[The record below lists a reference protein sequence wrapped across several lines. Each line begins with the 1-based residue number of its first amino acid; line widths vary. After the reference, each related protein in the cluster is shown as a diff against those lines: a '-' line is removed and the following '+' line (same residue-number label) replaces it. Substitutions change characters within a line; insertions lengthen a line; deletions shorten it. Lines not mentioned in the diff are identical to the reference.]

1 MPRLDRFLSV
11 MREQSADAIRLTA
24 GQPIALKKNGMVRPM
39 TRDPL
44 NEQQVLGLLKE
55 IAPGAVVDR
64 LSPGAEVAFTYDSP
78 GGAIEVQVVPT
89 NGMVGATLRSLFPP
103 VARRAAAVA
112 EPEPD
117 LSGPR
122 ARIDEL
128 LQDLAEEGGSDLHL
142 KCGSPPLVRKDG
154 ALVQLD
160 QPPLDA
166 EAIELMLRS
175 IMSARDFGAWRQ
187 TGDAD
192 FAHEIAEV
200 ARFRGNAARD
210 RLGPIAVFRVIP
222 NAIRSAEDLGLSAE
236 VQALCKL
243 TKGLV
248 LVTGPTGSGKS
259 TTLAGLVDLVNRSRS
274 DHVVTIEDPIEFVHQ
289 SRSCLVTQRQVGQH
303 TASFKAALRAALR
316 EDPDVLLVG
325 EMRDL
330 ETIAIAIETAETGHL
345 VFGTLH
351 TTTAASTVDRIIDQF
366 PTDRQSQIRVM
377 LAESLRGVVSQIL
390 CKKKGGGRVAAY
402 EILLSTPAVA
412 NLIREGK
419 TFQIP
424 SIMQTSRRVGM
435 VTMNDALL
443 DLVLKDLVEPS
454 EAYLRAAD
462 RSGFAAMLKAK
473 GIDTTFLADG

>member
-11 MREQSADAIRLTA
+11 MREQSADAIRLTV
-24 GQPIALKKNGMVRPM
+24 GQPIALKTNGMVRPM

-64 LSPGAEVAFTYDSP
+64 LNPGAEVAFTYDSP
-78 GGAIEVQVVPT
+78 GGAIEVQVVPAA
-89 NGMVGATLRSLFPP
+89 NGVVAATLRSLFPP
-103 VARRAAAVA
+103 VARRAATA
-112 EPEPD
+112 ETEPD

-128 LQDLAEEGGSDLHL
+128 LQTLAEDGGSDLHL
-142 KCGSPPLVRKDG
+142 KCGAPPLARKDG
-154 ALVQLD
+154 ALVPLD

-200 ARFRGNAARD
+200 ARFRGNAGRD

-222 NAIRSAEDLGLSAE
+222 NAIRSAEELGLSAE

-259 TTLAGLVDLVNRSRS
+259 TTLAGLVDLVNRTRS
-274 DHVVTIEDPIEFVHQ
+274 DHVVTIDDPIEFVHQ
-289 SRSCLVTQRQVGQH
+289 SRSCLITQRQVGQH
-303 TASFKAALRAALR
+303 TASFKTALRAALR
-316 EDPDVLLVG
+316 
-325 EMRDL
+325 
-330 ETIAIAIETAETGHL
+330 
-345 VFGTLH
+345 
-351 TTTAASTVDRIIDQF
+351 
-366 PTDRQSQIRVM
+366 
-377 LAESLRGVVSQIL
+377 
-390 CKKKGGGRVAAY
+390 
-402 EILLSTPAVA
+402 
-412 NLIREGK
+412 
-419 TFQIP
+419 
-424 SIMQTSRRVGM
+424 
-435 VTMNDALL
+435 
-443 DLVLKDLVEPS
+443 
-454 EAYLRAAD
+454 
-462 RSGFAAMLKAK
+462 
-473 GIDTTFLADG
+473 